1 MLIPS
6 LSRHYEN
13 ILTNL
18 KKAENALEEDNQDLY
33 LKILINIKTS
43 ISQTE
48 KLIQAWTEKNDS
60 LALNLKLLNNYYKHL
75 LTQALEENNKSS
87 IAELKYHLL
96 ELIESCN
103 FKFHKSSII

>member
-6 LSRHYEN
+6 LSSHYEN
-13 ILTNL
+13 ILINL
-18 KKAENALEEDNQDLY
+18 KEAENALAEENKNLY
-33 LKILINIKTS
+33 FKILINTKIS

-48 KLIQAWTEKNDS
+48 KLIQAWTEKDDS

-103 FKFHKSSII
+103 FKASGLN